1 MLNPQIL
8 WAQDRKSIFLTF
20 EIIDI
25 KEQNINLSENK
36 VSIEGKNKNN
46 EFNISIDLYSEIN
59 VDESTWSIKPKG
71 IICTLNK
78 KVEKFWNKL
87 SPLKMN
93 NLKIDWTK

>member
-1 MLNPQIL
+1 MENPQIL

-78 KVEKFWNKL
+78 KVKNFGINYHL
-87 SPLKMN
+87 LK
-93 NLKIDWTK
+93 